1 MRHIIVGIRGER
13 QISIAYIE
21 DTQNVLCPFFFS
33 LLLLL
38 RVVLFFFF
46 FSFAFSFR
54 FSFKCEFKVV

>member
-38 RVVLFFFF
+38 RVVLFFFC
-46 FSFAFSFR
+46 SFAFSFR